1 MESEKLPGLRLGSFL
16 FLLTSQIGLYPTAKP
31 YNCLVHRLSDWFRSA
46 APGVAL
52 YFLNVAIVWPLFSLE
67 YPAEYSSIEGVFI
80 GLARH
85 LREHFCL
92 SGWFP
97 YWFGGV
103 PFPNTYPPLSHLI
116 TAAWSWAS
124 GFSVA
129 LSYHQVSAVI
139 YCLIP
144 PALSCLAL
152 SMKAPRWP
160 SWAAGLFVSLASP
173 SAWLIHPIAVDIGG
187 WRNMRRFQ
195 VLTTYGENPNLSSIL
210 FCLIALSFLALAFSS
225 RRPVWIVLSSLACAA
240 TALSN
245 WLGALVLALGALALL
260 LSQEEIFQP
269 KRWVRAI
276 LIAILAY
283 GFAAPWLP
291 PSTIAAIRR
300 NAPHVGGRFES
311 SPLVYVYVFV
321 GIVLA
326 LALLWVL
333 RAMGTSR
340 ALRFAALWSF
350 FLGGIV
356 LTAAKRD
363 FQLLPQ
369 AMRYHVAMEL
379 AFALLVVIGG
389 CWFLREALNR
399 PRLAQAFLAL
409 LLLLGVLQVPV
420 TWNYA
425 RSMVRPGDGVQSI
438 EAQTAQWVEANL
450 PGQRVFLPGSVSLW
464 ADAFATVTQLGGGF
478 DNGIENPVNLGVTY
492 QIYSS
497 DGAGERDGKIAIT
510 WLKAF
515 GTRAVQVSPPG
526 APEHYHPF
534 RNPAKFD
541 GLLEPIWEH
550 RKMRM
555 YRVPARHAG
564 LAFVVPEFALPRN
577 RPQNGLDVAE
587 AERYVAA
594 LEDPSLPETKFE
606 WRGVSEANIVSVVG
620 DGQALS
626 LQVSYHPGW
635 EAWSDG
641 VRLTVEEDGL
651 GQIVLRPGV
660 GRHDI
665 RLVFTG
671 GMEQVFA
678 RMASGLSL
686 LVLVVLLVP
695 PLRKRA
701 AALPPIRGLL
711 QRLKES
717 RKV

>member
-1 MESEKLPGLRLGSFL
+1 M
-16 FLLTSQIGLYPTAKP
+16 
-31 YNCLVHRLSDWFRSA
+31 HRLSAWFRSA

-52 YFLNVAIVWPLFSLE
+52 FFLNVAIVWPLFSLE
-67 YPAEYSSIEGVFI
+67 YPAEYSSIEGAFI
-80 GLARH
+80 GIARH
-85 LREHFCL
+85 LREHFSL

-97 YWFGGV
+97 YWFGGI
-103 PFPNTYPPLSHLI
+103 PFPNVYPPLSHLLVSL
-116 TAAWSWAS
+116 WSWAS
-124 GFSVA
+124 GFPVA

-152 SMKAPRWP
+152 SLKAPRWP

-173 SAWLIHPIAVDIGG
+173 SAWLILPIANDIGG
-187 WRNMRRFQ
+187 WRHARRLQ
-195 VLTTYGENPNLSSIL
+195 VLVVYGENPNLTSIL
-210 FCLIALSFLALAFSS
+210 FCILALSFLALAFFS
-225 RRPVWIVLSSLACAA
+225 RRTVWIVLSSLACAA

-269 KRWVRAI
+269 KRWARAI
-276 LIAILAY
+276 FIAILAY

-300 NAPHVGGRFES
+300 NAPHVGGSYET
-311 SPLVYVYVFV
+311 SPLVYVDVFV
-321 GIVLA
+321 GILLA
-326 LALLWVL
+326 LALLWAL
-333 RAMGTSR
+333 RAMATSR

-356 LTAAKRD
+356 LTAAKLGL
-363 FQLLPQ
+363 QLLPQ
-369 AMRYHVAMEL
+369 AMRYHIAMEL

-389 CWFLREALNR
+389 CWCFREALSR
-399 PRLAQAFLAL
+399 PLLSRAFLGV
-409 LLLLGVLQVPV
+409 LLLLGLLQTPV

-425 RSMVRPGDGVQSI
+425 RSIVRSGDGAQSI

-450 PGQRVFLPGSVSLW
+450 PGQRVFLPGSVSFW
-464 ADAFATVTQLGGGF
+464 ADAFGTVAQLGGGF
-478 DNGIENPVNLGVTY
+478 DNGIQNPINLSVTY

-497 DGAGERDGKIAIT
+497 DGAGERDGEIAIT

-515 GTRAVQVSPPG
+515 GTRAVQVSQPG
-526 APEHYHPF
+526 SPEYYHPF

-564 LAFVVPEFALPRN
+564 LAFAVPESALPQN
-577 RPQNGLDVAE
+577 RPANGLDVAE

-594 LEDPSLPETKFE
+594 LESPALPVTQFE
-606 WRGVSEANIVSVVG
+606 WLGSSEAAIASVLG
-620 DGQALS
+620 EGQALS
-626 LQVSYHPGW
+626 VQVSYHPGW
-635 EAWSDG
+635 EAWSG
-641 VRLTVEEDGL
+641 QRKLGVEEDGL

-660 GRHDI
+660 GHQDI

-671 GMEQVFA
+671 GMEQIFA
-678 RMASGLSL
+678 RAASGLSL
-686 LVLVVLLVP
+686 LVFVVLLVP

-701 AALPPIRGLL
+701 AAIPPLGRLL
-711 QRLKES
+711 QRLKEH
-717 RKV
+717 REV

>member
-1 MESEKLPGLRLGSFL
+1 M
-16 FLLTSQIGLYPTAKP
+16 
-31 YNCLVHRLSDWFRSA
+31 HRLSAWFRSA

-52 YFLNVAIVWPLFSLE
+52 FFLNVAIVWPLFSLE

-80 GLARH
+80 GIARH
-85 LREHFCL
+85 LREHFSL

-97 YWFGGV
+97 YWFGGI
-103 PFPNTYPPLSHLI
+103 PFPNVYPPLSHLLVSL
-116 TAAWSWAS
+116 WSWAS
-124 GFSVA
+124 GFPVE
-129 LSYHQVSAVI
+129 LSYHQVSAVV

-152 SMKAPRWP
+152 SLKAPRWP

-173 SAWLIHPIAVDIGG
+173 SAWLIHPIAKDMDG
-187 WRNMRRFQ
+187 WRHARRLQ
-195 VLTTYGENPNLSSIL
+195 VLVVYGENPNLTSIL
-210 FCLIALSFLALAFSS
+210 FCILALSFLALAFSS
-225 RRPVWIVLSSLACAA
+225 RRTVWIVLSSLACAA

-276 LIAILAY
+276 FIAILAY

-300 NAPHVGGRFES
+300 NAPQVGGGYQS
-311 SPLVYVYVFV
+311 SPLVYVDVFV
-321 GIVLA
+321 GILLA
-326 LALLWVL
+326 LALLWAL
-333 RAMGTSR
+333 RAMGASR

-356 LTAAKRD
+356 LTAAKLNL
-363 FQLLPQ
+363 QLLPQ
-369 AMRYHVAMEL
+369 ALRYHIAMEL

-389 CWFLREALNR
+389 CWFLREALSR
-399 PRLAQAFLAL
+399 PLHSRAFLGV
-409 LLLLGVLQVPV
+409 LLLLGVLQTPV

-425 RSMVRPGDGVQSI
+425 RSIVRSGDGAQSI
-438 EAQTAQWVEANL
+438 EAQTARWVEENL
-450 PGQRVFLPGSVSLW
+450 PGQRVFLPASVSFW
-464 ADAFATVTQLGGGF
+464 ADAFGNVVQLGGGF
-478 DNGIENPVNLGVTY
+478 DNGIQNPINLGVTY

-497 DGAGERDGKIAIT
+497 EGAGDRDGEIAIT

-526 APEHYHPF
+526 SPEYYHPF

-564 LAFVVPEFALPRN
+564 LAFAVPESALPQN
-577 RPQNGLDVAE
+577 RPANGLDVAE

-594 LEDPSLPETKFE
+594 LENPALPVSQFE
-606 WRGVSEANIVSVVG
+606 WLGSSEVAIASVLG
-620 DGQALS
+620 EEQALS
-626 LQVSYHPGW
+626 VQVSYHPGW
-635 EAWSDG
+635 EAWSG
-641 VRLTVEEDGL
+641 QRKLGVEEDGL

-660 GRHDI
+660 GHHDI

-671 GMEQVFA
+671 GMEQIVA
-678 RMASGLSL
+678 RAASGLSL
-686 LVLVVLLVP
+686 LVFVVLLVP

-701 AALPPIRGLL
+701 AAIPPLGRLL
-711 QRLKES
+711 QRLKEH
-717 RKV
+717 REV